1 MNTHAIYGLFA
12 QGVIVAMI
20 IRFVREIF
28 GRKNLASFG
37 MELWIPAAIVII
49 VPVAGVSIAGHL
61 RGLWG
66 DPSIVT
72 FLLLFLYTV
81 RPSSLPNRP
90 RISTCVLVSLFVMLP
105 LYLPLFLLNPN
116 VPVDL
121 YSYGW
126 KPKWILIAIAVIAL
140 GSVMMRRLAPRWTNI
155 IAIALIAS
163 SVGLM
168 ESDNLWDYLV
178 DPGLLFTIAFLAV
191 AGSITS
197 FLGSRMPESIKNLS
211 SGNQT

>member
-1 MNTHAIYGLFA
+1 MHAIYGLFA

-28 GRKNLASFG
+28 GRKNLAPFG

-121 YSYGW
+121 YAIGW
-126 KPKWILIAIAVIAL
+126 HPKWILIAIAVIAL

>member
-1 MNTHAIYGLFA
+1 
-12 QGVIVAMI
+12 MI

-28 GRKNLASFG
+28 GRKNLAPFG
-37 MELWIPAAIVII
+37 LELWIPAAIVII

-90 RISTCVLVSLFVMLP
+90 RVSTCVLVSLFVMLP

-121 YSYGW
+121 YAIGW
-126 KPKWILIAIAVIAL
+126 HPKWILIAIAVIAL

-178 DPGLLFTIAFLAV
+178 DPGLLFTIAFLAI

>member
-1 MNTHAIYGLFA
+1 MHAIYGLFA

-28 GRKNLASFG
+28 GRKNLAPLG

-90 RISTCVLVSLFVMLP
+90 RVSTCVLVSLFVMLP

-121 YSYGW
+121 YAIGW
-126 KPKWILIAIAVIAL
+126 HPKWILIAIAVIAL
-140 GSVMMRRLAPRWTNI
+140 GSVMMRRMAPRWTNI

-163 SVGLM
+163 SVDLM

-178 DPGLLFTIAFLAV
+178 DPGLLFTIAFLAI

>member
-1 MNTHAIYGLFA
+1 MNMHAIYGLFA

-28 GRKNLASFG
+28 GRKNLAPLG

-90 RISTCVLVSLFVMLP
+90 RVSTCVLVSLFVMLP

-121 YSYGW
+121 YAIGW
-126 KPKWILIAIAVIAL
+126 HPKWILIAIAVIAL

-178 DPGLLFTIAFLAV
+178 DPGLLFTIAFLAI

>member
-1 MNTHAIYGLFA
+1 
-12 QGVIVAMI
+12 MI

-28 GRKNLASFG
+28 GRKNLSPFG
-37 MELWIPAAIVII
+37 MELWIPAAIVLI

-90 RISTCVLVSLFVMLP
+90 RLSTCVLVSLFVMLP

-140 GSVMMRRLAPRWTNI
+140 GSVMMRRMAPRWTNI

-178 DPGLLFTIAFLAV
+178 DPGLLFTIAFLAI

-211 SGNQT
+211 SGKQT

>member
-1 MNTHAIYGLFA
+1 
-12 QGVIVAMI
+12 
-20 IRFVREIF
+20 
-28 GRKNLASFG
+28 
-37 MELWIPAAIVII
+37 
-49 VPVAGVSIAGHL
+49 
-61 RGLWG
+61 
-66 DPSIVT
+66 
-72 FLLLFLYTV
+72 
-81 RPSSLPNRP
+81 
-90 RISTCVLVSLFVMLP
+90 MLP

-140 GSVMMRRLAPRWTNI
+140 GSVMMRRMAPRWTNI

-178 DPGLLFTIAFLAV
+178 DPGLLFTIAFLAI

-197 FLGSRMPESIKNLS
+197 FLGSRMLESIKNLS
-211 SGNQT
+211 SGKQI

>member
-1 MNTHAIYGLFA
+1 
-12 QGVIVAMI
+12 MI

-28 GRKNLASFG
+28 GRKNLAPFG
-37 MELWIPAAIVII
+37 LELWIPAAIVII

-90 RISTCVLVSLFVMLP
+90 RVSTCVLVSLFVMLP

-126 KPKWILIAIAVIAL
+126 NPKWILIAIAVIAF
-140 GSVMMRRLAPRWTNI
+140 VCMMMRRMAPRWINI

-163 SVGLM
+163 SIDLM

-178 DPGLLFTIAFLAV
+178 DPGLLFTIAFLAI

-211 SGNQT
+211 SGKQI

>member
-1 MNTHAIYGLFA
+1 
-12 QGVIVAMI
+12 MI

-28 GRKNLASFG
+28 GRKNLAPFG
-37 MELWIPAAIVII
+37 IELWIPAAIVLI
-49 VPVAGVSIAGHL
+49 VPIAGLSIAGHL

-90 RISTCVLVSLFVMLP
+90 RLSTCVFVSLFVMLP

-121 YSYGW
+121 YAIGW
-126 KPKWILIAIAVIAL
+126 HPKWILIAIAVIAL
-140 GSVMMRRLAPRWTNI
+140 GSVMMRRMAPRWTNI

-178 DPGLLFTIAFLAV
+178 DPGLLFTIAFLAI

-197 FLGSRMPESIKNLS
+197 FLSSRMPESIKNLS

>member
-1 MNTHAIYGLFA
+1 MHAIYGLFA

-28 GRKNLASFG
+28 GRKNLAPFG
-37 MELWIPAAIVII
+37 VELWIPAAIVLI
-49 VPVAGVSIAGHL
+49 VPIAGVSLAGHL

-81 RPSSLPNRP
+81 RPSALPNRP
-90 RISTCVLVSLFVMLP
+90 RLSTCVLVSLFVMLP

-121 YSYGW
+121 YAIGW
-126 KPKWILIAIAVIAL
+126 HPKWILIAIAVIAF
-140 GSVMMRRLAPRWTNI
+140 GSVMMRRMAPRWTNI
-155 IAIALIAS
+155 ITIALIAS

-178 DPGLLFTIAFLAV
+178 DPGLLFTIAFLAI

>member
-1 MNTHAIYGLFA
+1 MHAIYGLFA

-28 GRKNLASFG
+28 GRKNLSPFG
-37 MELWIPAAIVII
+37 MELWIPAAIVLI

-90 RISTCVLVSLFVMLP
+90 RVSTCVLVSLFVMLP

-121 YSYGW
+121 YAIGW
-126 KPKWILIAIAVIAL
+126 HPKWILIAIAVIAL
-140 GSVMMRRLAPRWTNI
+140 GSVMMRRMAPRWTNI

-163 SVGLM
+163 SVDLM

-178 DPGLLFTIAFLAV
+178 DPGLLFTIAFLAI

>member
-1 MNTHAIYGLFA
+1 MHAIYGLFA

-28 GRKNLASFG
+28 GRKNLAPLG

-121 YSYGW
+121 YAIGW
-126 KPKWILIAIAVIAL
+126 HPKWILIAIAVIAL

-178 DPGLLFTIAFLAV
+178 DPGLLFTIAFLAI

>member
-1 MNTHAIYGLFA
+1 MHAIYGLFA

-28 GRKNLASFG
+28 GRKNLAPLG
-37 MELWIPAAIVII
+37 IELWIPAAIVLI
-49 VPVAGVSIAGHL
+49 VPIAGVSLAGHL

-81 RPSSLPNRP
+81 HPSSLPNRP
-90 RISTCVLVSLFVMLP
+90 RLSTSVLVSLFVMLP
-105 LYLPLFLLNPN
+105 LYLPLFLLNQN
-116 VPVDL
+116 LPVDL
-121 YSYGW
+121 YAIGW
-126 KPKWILIAIAVIAL
+126 HPKLILIAIAVIAF
-140 GSVMMRRLAPRWTNI
+140 GCVIMRRMEPRWTNI

-163 SVGLM
+163 STGLM
-168 ESDNLWDYLV
+168 ESNNLWDYLV
-178 DPGLLFTIAFLAV
+178 DPGLLFTIALLAI

-197 FLGSRMPESIKNLS
+197 FLSSRMHKSIKNLS
-211 SGNQT
+211 SGKQT

>member
-1 MNTHAIYGLFA
+1 MHAIYGLFA

-28 GRKNLASFG
+28 GRKNLAPLG
-37 MELWIPAAIVII
+37 IELWIPAAIVLI
-49 VPVAGVSIAGHL
+49 VPIAGVSLAGHL

-81 RPSSLPNRP
+81 HPSSLPNRP
-90 RISTCVLVSLFVMLP
+90 RLSTSVLVSLFVMLP
-105 LYLPLFLLNPN
+105 LYLPLFLLNQN
-116 VPVDL
+116 LPVDL
-121 YSYGW
+121 YAIGW
-126 KPKWILIAIAVIAL
+126 HPKLILIAIAVIAF
-140 GSVMMRRLAPRWTNI
+140 GCVIMRRMEPRWTNI

-163 SVGLM
+163 STGLM
-168 ESDNLWDYLV
+168 ESNNLWDYLV
-178 DPGLLFTIAFLAV
+178 DPGLLFTIALLAI

-197 FLGSRMPESIKNLS
+197 FLSSRMHESIKNLS
-211 SGNQT
+211 SGKQT

>member
-1 MNTHAIYGLFA
+1 MHAIYGLFA

-28 GRKNLASFG
+28 GRKNLAPFG
-37 MELWIPAAIVII
+37 LELWIPAAIVII

-90 RISTCVLVSLFVMLP
+90 RVSTRVLVSLFVMLP

-140 GSVMMRRLAPRWTNI
+140 GSVMMRRMAPRWTNI

-178 DPGLLFTIAFLAV
+178 DPGLLFTIAFLAI

-197 FLGSRMPESIKNLS
+197 FLGSRMLESIKNLS
-211 SGNQT
+211 SGKQI

>member
-1 MNTHAIYGLFA
+1 MHAIYGLFA

-28 GRKNLASFG
+28 GRKNLAPFG

-90 RISTCVLVSLFVMLP
+90 RLSTCVLVSLFVMLP

-121 YSYGW
+121 YATGW
-126 KPKWILIAIAVIAL
+126 HPKWILIAIAVIAL
-140 GSVMMRRLAPRWTNI
+140 GSVMMRRMAPRWTNI

-163 SVGLM
+163 SVDLM

-178 DPGLLFTIAFLAV
+178 DPGLLFTIAFLAI

>member
-1 MNTHAIYGLFA
+1 MHAIYGLFA

-28 GRKNLASFG
+28 GRKNLAPFG
-37 MELWIPAAIVII
+37 IELWIPAAIVLI
-49 VPVAGVSIAGHL
+49 VPIAGVSLAGHL

-90 RISTCVLVSLFVMLP
+90 RLSTCVLVSLFVMLP

-121 YSYGW
+121 YAIGW
-126 KPKWILIAIAVIAL
+126 HPKWILIAIAVITL
-140 GSVMMRRLAPRWTNI
+140 GCVMMRRMAPRWTNI
-155 IAIALIAS
+155 IAIAFIAS
-163 SVGLM
+163 SVDLM

-178 DPGLLFTIAFLAV
+178 DPALLFTIAFLAI

-197 FLGSRMPESIKNLS
+197 FLGSRMLESIKNLS

>member
-1 MNTHAIYGLFA
+1 
-12 QGVIVAMI
+12 MI

-28 GRKNLASFG
+28 GRKNLAPFG
-37 MELWIPAAIVII
+37 IELWIPAAIVII
-49 VPVAGVSIAGHL
+49 VPIAGVSLAGHL

-116 VPVDL
+116 VPLDL

-178 DPGLLFTIAFLAV
+178 DPGLLFTIAFLAI

>member
-1 MNTHAIYGLFA
+1 MHAIYGLFA

-28 GRKNLASFG
+28 GRKNLAPLG
-37 MELWIPAAIVII
+37 IELWIPAAIVLI
-49 VPVAGVSIAGHL
+49 VPIAGVSLAGHL

-81 RPSSLPNRP
+81 HPSSLPNRP
-90 RISTCVLVSLFVMLP
+90 RLSTSVLVSLFVMLP
-105 LYLPLFLLNPN
+105 LYLPLFLLNQN
-116 VPVDL
+116 LPVDL
-121 YSYGW
+121 YAIGW
-126 KPKWILIAIAVIAL
+126 HPKLILIAIAVIAF
-140 GSVMMRRLAPRWTNI
+140 GCVIMRRMEPRWTNI

-163 SVGLM
+163 STGLM
-168 ESDNLWDYLV
+168 ESNNLWDYLV
-178 DPGLLFTIAFLAV
+178 DPGLLFTIALLAI

-197 FLGSRMPESIKNLS
+197 FLSSRMHKSIKNLS
-211 SGNQT
+211 SGK

>member
-1 MNTHAIYGLFA
+1 MHAIYGLFA

-28 GRKNLASFG
+28 GRKNLAPFG
-37 MELWIPAAIVII
+37 IELWIPAAIVII
-49 VPVAGVSIAGHL
+49 VPIAGVSLAGHL

-90 RISTCVLVSLFVMLP
+90 RVSTCVLVSLFVMLP

-121 YSYGW
+121 YAIGW
-126 KPKWILIAIAVIAL
+126 HPKWILIAIAVIAL

-178 DPGLLFTIAFLAV
+178 DPGLLFTIAFLAI

>member
-1 MNTHAIYGLFA
+1 MHAIYGLFA

-28 GRKNLASFG
+28 GRKNLAPFG
-37 MELWIPAAIVII
+37 LELWIPAAIVII

-90 RISTCVLVSLFVMLP
+90 RVSTCVLVSLFVMLP

-140 GSVMMRRLAPRWTNI
+140 GSVMMRRMAPRWTNI
-155 IAIALIAS
+155 IAIGLISS

-178 DPGLLFTIAFLAV
+178 DPGLLFTIAFLAI

-211 SGNQT
+211 SGKQT

>member
-1 MNTHAIYGLFA
+1 MHAIYGLFA

-28 GRKNLASFG
+28 GRKNLAPFG
-37 MELWIPAAIVII
+37 IELWIPAAIVLI

-90 RISTCVLVSLFVMLP
+90 RLSTCVLVSLFVMLP
-105 LYLPLFLLNPN
+105 LYLPLFLPNPN
-116 VPVDL
+116 VPLDL
-121 YSYGW
+121 YAIGW
-126 KPKWILIAIAVIAL
+126 HPKWILIAIAVIAL

-178 DPGLLFTIAFLAV
+178 DPGLLFTIAFLAI

-211 SGNQT
+211 SGKQT

>member
-1 MNTHAIYGLFA
+1 MHAIYGLFA

-28 GRKNLASFG
+28 GRKNLAPFG
-37 MELWIPAAIVII
+37 LELWIPAAIVII

-90 RISTCVLVSLFVMLP
+90 RVSTCVLVSLFVMLP

-140 GSVMMRRLAPRWTNI
+140 GSVMMRRMAPRWTNI

-178 DPGLLFTIAFLAV
+178 DPGLLFTIAFLAI

-197 FLGSRMPESIKNLS
+197 FLGSRMLESIKNLS
-211 SGNQT
+211 SGTQT

>member
-1 MNTHAIYGLFA
+1 
-12 QGVIVAMI
+12 MI

-28 GRKNLASFG
+28 GRKNLSPFG
-37 MELWIPAAIVII
+37 MELWIPAAIVLI
-49 VPVAGVSIAGHL
+49 VPAAGVSIAGHL

-90 RISTCVLVSLFVMLP
+90 RLSTCVLVSLFVMLP

-140 GSVMMRRLAPRWTNI
+140 GSVMMRRMAPRWTNI

-178 DPGLLFTIAFLAV
+178 DPGLLFTIAFLAI

-211 SGNQT
+211 SGKQI

>member
-1 MNTHAIYGLFA
+1 MTAQAIYGLFA

-28 GRKNLASFG
+28 GRKNLSPFG
-37 MELWIPAAIVII
+37 MELWIPAAIVLI
-49 VPVAGVSIAGHL
+49 VPAAGVSIAGHL

-90 RISTCVLVSLFVMLP
+90 RLSTCVLASLFVMLP

-140 GSVMMRRLAPRWTNI
+140 GSVMMRKMDPRWTNI

-163 SVGLM
+163 SIGLM

-178 DPGLLFTIAFLAV
+178 DPGLLFTIAFLAI

-197 FLGSRMPESIKNLS
+197 LLGSRMHESIKNLS
-211 SGNQT
+211 

>member
-1 MNTHAIYGLFA
+1 MHAIYGLFA

-20 IRFVREIF
+20 IRFAREIF
-28 GRKNLASFG
+28 GRKGLARFG
-37 MELWIPAAIVII
+37 MELWIPAAIVLI
-49 VPVAGVSIAGHL
+49 VPIAGVSLAGHL

-72 FLLLFLYTV
+72 FLLLFLYSV

-90 RISTCVLVSLFVMLP
+90 RVSTCALVSLFVMLP
-105 LYLPLFLLNPN
+105 LYLPLFLMTPSM
-116 VPVDL
+116 PVDL
-121 YSYGW
+121 YAIGW
-126 KPKWILIAIAVIAL
+126 HPKWILIAIAVIAF
-140 GSVMMRRLAPRWTNI
+140 GSVMMQRMAPRWTNI

-163 SVGLM
+163 SVDLM

-178 DPGLLFTIAFLAV
+178 DPGLLFTIAFLAI

-197 FLGSRMPESIKNLS
+197 FLGGRMLESIKNLS

>member
-1 MNTHAIYGLFA
+1 
-12 QGVIVAMI
+12 MI

-28 GRKNLASFG
+28 GRKNLAPLG

-90 RISTCVLVSLFVMLP
+90 RVSTCVLVSLFVMLP

-178 DPGLLFTIAFLAV
+178 DPGLLFTIAFLAI